1 MAESS
6 PAAEPVVVPAAA
18 PAAAPPVSPWATR
31 TVTVGADGV
40 VRCAWGVEA
49 DPLYR
54 AYHDEEWGRPS
65 RDERHLFEML
75 VLEGAQ
81 AGLSWSTI
89 LRKREGY
96 RRAFAGFDPAL
107 VAGFGDADVARL
119 LADAGIVRNRLKVA
133 SAVANA
139 RAVLALR
146 DGGPS
151 LVDLLWAFVG
161 DAPPDRRIANLGEL
175 PAQTAESRAMSRE
188 LKRRGFRFV
197 GPTIC
202 YAFMQ
207 AAGLVNDHVVGCAA
221 GDEIRSAGA

>member
-1 MAESS
+1 MTEAG
-6 PAAEPVVVPAAA
+6 
-18 PAAAPPVSPWATR
+18 AAPPAANPWATR
-31 TVTVGADGV
+31 SVTIGPDGV
-40 VRCAWGVEA
+40 IRCAWGVED

-54 AYHDEEWGRPS
+54 TYHDEEWGRPS
-65 RDERHLFEML
+65 RDERHLFEMI

-89 LRKREGY
+89 LRKRDGY
-96 RRAFAGFDPAL
+96 RRAFAGFDPAV
-107 VAGFGDADVARL
+107 VAGFGDDDVARL

-146 DGGPS
+146 DSGGG
-151 LVDLLWAFVG
+151 LAGLLWGFVG
-161 DAPPDRRIANLGEL
+161 GSPLDGRPATLGEV
-175 PAQTAESRAMSRE
+175 PAQTEESRAMSRE

-197 GPTIC
+197 GPTVC

-221 GDEIRSAGA
+221 GEQIRRSGA

>member
-1 MAESS
+1 MEGPSAT
-6 PAAEPVVVPAAA
+6 AAVG
-18 PAAAPPVSPWATR
+18 APPSPWASR
-31 TVTVGADGV
+31 TVIVGPDGV
-40 VRCAWGVEA
+40 ARCAWGVEG

-96 RRAFAGFDPAL
+96 RRAFGGFDPVV
-107 VAGFGDADVARL
+107 VAGFGDADIARL
-119 LADAGIVRNRLKVA
+119 LADPGIVRNRLKVE

-139 RAVLALR
+139 RAVLALQ
-146 DGGPS
+146 DAGGGLAG
-151 LVDLLWAFVG
+151 LVWSFVG
-161 DAPPDRRIANLGEL
+161 GEPRDRRAAHLGEL
-175 PAQTAESRAMSRE
+175 PAATAESQAMSRE

-197 GPTIC
+197 GPTVC

-207 AAGLVNDHVVGCAA
+207 ATGLLNDHVIGCAA
-221 GDEIRSAGA
+221 GDEIRGPGT